1 MLNNHERSLSYLRL
15 VCVSVVS
22 MTTPSVG
29 HSGSSSKNQVILAA
43 GLAMYGTLSRITSSK
58 RKMRPSL

>member
-1 MLNNHERSLSYLRL
+1 MIDAHECSLSYLRL

-29 HSGSSSKNQVILAA
+29 QSGSSSKNHVILAA
-43 GLAMYGTLSRITSSK
+43 GLAMYGTFSRMTSS
-58 RKMRPSL
+58 